1 MAVIF
6 LKRWRDRNEVNHR
19 GFGKLYNPG
28 DKGKFNNDVET
39 LLVKTGGAK
48 WDGEQPKPKA
58 KPKSKSKAKATKNG
72 APKKTEKK

>member
-28 DKGKFNNDVET
+28 DKGKLNNYVET
-39 LLVKTGGAK
+39 LLVKTGSAK
-48 WDGEQPKPKA
+48 WDGDQPKPKD
-58 KPKSKSKAKATKNG
+58 KSTKNG
-72 APKKTEKK
+72 EPKKTEKK

>member
-6 LKRWRDRNEVNHR
+6 LKRWRDRNEPNFR

-28 DKGKFNNDVET
+28 QSGNFDENTEK
-39 LLVKTGGAK
+39 LLVNSKTAK
-48 WDGEQPKPKA
+48 WDGEEPKEKQKPKA
-58 KPKSKSKAKATKNG
+58 KKSTKNG